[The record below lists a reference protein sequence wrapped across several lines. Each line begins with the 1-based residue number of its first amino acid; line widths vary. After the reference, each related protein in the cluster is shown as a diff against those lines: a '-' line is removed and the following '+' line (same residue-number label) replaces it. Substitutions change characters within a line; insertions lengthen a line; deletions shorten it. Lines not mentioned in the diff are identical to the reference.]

1 MLAICKPEILPNLVL
16 CVPALQLSDT
26 NLCLL
31 LEQKQTAVLCG
42 QQHPEATGFSEPPV
56 TSVPKMTQQT
66 GPRHT
71 WWTLE
76 TSDAGPS
83 AAWLQTLKSCQI
95 NTCVIF
101 HISALWWMTNSVWVL
116 QCYAASK
123 RSDCVCSFVD
133 SYDSYF
139 APSKVSS
146 IIKTTFWPN
155 SVLWTKAGTQTTH
168 SGLGLRLGLSQ
179 VWTYGWKGLL
189 ACFMLVIPQLG
200 QTKSKGLSVRIMS
213 VKFVWSLNL
222 RTFTKCSVI
231 LVSLT

>member
-1 MLAICKPEILPNLVL
+1 MRPSRHGLNINSFMLAICKPEILPNLVL

-66 GPRHT
+66 GLRHT

-95 NTCVIF
+95 NTYVIF
-101 HISALWWMTNSVWVL
+101 HISGEWPTVCESFNATQRVRDLTVFAALLILTIL
-116 QCYAASK
+116 ILLPQ
-123 RSDCVCSFVD
+123 RS
-133 SYDSYF
+133 
-139 APSKVSS
+139 
-146 IIKTTFWPN
+146 
-155 SVLWTKAGTQTTH
+155 
-168 SGLGLRLGLSQ
+168 RL
-179 VWTYGWKGLL
+179 
-189 ACFMLVIPQLG
+189 
-200 QTKSKGLSVRIMS
+200 
-213 VKFVWSLNL
+213 
-222 RTFTKCSVI
+222 
-231 LVSLT
+231 